1 MLSTK
6 KLNELAEQIIKA
18 EKIIQ
23 ENKNQEAVSLAKQ
36 FIENTTESLALLD
49 MLKLDEIIMNKL

>member
-23 ENKNQEAVSLAKQ
+23 ENKNKEAVSLAKQ

>member
-1 MLSTK
+1 MLSKK

-23 ENKNQEAVSLAKQ
+23 ENKNSEAVRLAKQ
-36 FIENTTESLALLD
+36 FIESTTESLTLLD
-49 MLKLDEIIMNKL
+49 MLKLDEIILNKL